1 MTLVLPK
8 INSVD
13 EPNKRNGHISVTY
26 RGYLVVYGGHKISG
40 NDGHTT
46 DRTGNLSSLS
56 DDKNIWFYKVDTS
69 QWKKYETKGKQG
81 SFL

>member
-13 EPNKRNGHISVTY
+13 EPNERNGHISVTY

-46 DRTGNLSSLS
+46 DSTGDLSSLS
-56 DDKNIWFYKVDTS
+56 DDKNIRFYKVDTS
-69 QWKKYETKGKQG
+69 QWKKYETKGKQS

>member
-46 DRTGNLSSLS
+46 DSTGDL
-56 DDKNIWFYKVDTS
+56 
-69 QWKKYETKGKQG
+69 
-81 SFL
+81 

>member
-40 NDGHTT
+40 NDGHMA
-46 DRTGNLSSLS
+46 DSTGDLSSLS
-56 DDKNIWFYKVDTS
+56 DDKNIWFYKVDIP
-69 QWKKYETKGKQG
+69 QWKKYETTGKQG
-81 SFL
+81 SLL